1 MVVLLFQVGWIERE
15 DMESL
20 APLSKITAKK
30 GKKREK
36 EVLTHNQGKIRNKSK
51 AFTKPTICRE
61 ILKTFIRTTDLS
73 RKFISAY
80 FGKGGGNIN

>member
-1 MVVLLFQVGWIERE
+1 MRE
-15 DMESL
+15 KTWSPWLPYPKSQQKRE
-20 APLSKITAKK
+20 KK
-30 GKKREK
+30 EREK